1 MGCKKGDF
9 TGKAVD
15 IVPHTL
21 QKAYRLL
28 AVSDIHGHAAGLQQL
43 LDAAAYNPRTDQ
55 LILVGDYIDEDPQ
68 SRSTLELIRSL
79 TRDGALAVP
88 GNMET
93 RLLSQPG
100 EHTAAELTLRSWLR
114 QLPTYVEADGYLFVH
129 AGFRPGVPL
138 EQQTLLDMTEIR
150 QDFWEAELPAF
161 AGRGIVFG
169 HTPTFKLGSA
179 AGKIWRRDGKIG
191 IDTGAKHGCRLTLLD
206 IHNGIAY
213 SYSTESG
220 RQRYTDFCVDYLDCW

>member
-1 MGCKKGDF
+1 M
-9 TGKAVD
+9 
-15 IVPHTL
+15 PHTL
-21 QKAYRLL
+21 HTLQNGYRLL

-43 LDAAAYNPRTDQ
+43 LDAAEYNPKSDQ

-68 SRSTLELIRSL
+68 SRTTLELIRAL
-79 TRDGALAVP
+79 TQEGALAVP

-93 RLLSQPG
+93 RLMGCPEEPAAAETALRRWLSQ
-100 EHTAAELTLRSWLR
+100 
-114 QLPTYVEADGYLFVH
+114 LPPYVEADGYLFVH

-138 EQQTLLDMTEIR
+138 AQQTLLDMTEIR

-169 HTPTFKLGSA
+169 HTPTFKLGA
-179 AGKIWRRDGKIG
+179 EAGKIWRRGGMIG

-206 IHNGIAY
+206 VHHGIAY
-213 SYSTESG
+213 SCSTESG
-220 RQRYTDFCVDYLDCW
+220 RQRYADFCVDHLDGW